1 MGPSFCLRMKTT
13 IKRVGDVIFAFMLL
27 TLGSPLFFLI
37 AVLIRATSS
46 GPIFYIQE
54 RVGRRNSRF
63 CCLKFRTMQKNSSL
77 EETLRRNPRFR
88 EEFEK
93 DRKLK
98 GDPRITPLGKFLRQ
112 TSLDELP
119 QCWNILRG
127 DMSVVGPRPI
137 VKSEV
142 PLYRGNMLEV
152 LSVKPG
158 LTGLWQVSGRNNLPY
173 ERRVILDLVYVREW
187 SLRKDL
193 LILLKTV
200 QVILFPWKHGAY

>member
-1 MGPSFCLRMKTT
+1 LGPFFRLRMKTT
-13 IKRVGDVIFAFMLL
+13 IKRVGDIIFAFMLL
-27 TLGSPLFFLI
+27 TLGSPLFLLI
-37 AVLIRATSS
+37 AVLIRVTSS

-200 QVILFPWKHGAY
+200 RVILFPWKHGAY

>member
-1 MGPSFCLRMKTT
+1 MKTT
-13 IKRVGDVIFAFMLL
+13 IKRVGDITFAFTLL
-27 TLGSPLFFLI
+27 TLGSPLFLLI
-37 AVLIRATSS
+37 AILIRATSS

-63 CCLKFRTMQKNSSL
+63 CCLKFRTMEKNSSL

>member
-1 MGPSFCLRMKTT
+1 MKTT
-13 IKRVGDVIFAFMLL
+13 IKRVGDIIFAFMLL

-37 AVLIRATSS
+37 AILIRATSS